1 MTSNQVSGFKFITFC
16 LPIWPFIL
24 TIFVDNDD
32 GNWSEIPYEDTEKN
46 LKWSLEIIAHMKNL
60 ISVVTTCEKIGHN
73 HSIDVYDKEIRNFLD
88 INFKN

>member
-1 MTSNQVSGFKFITFC
+1 MTSNSDENSQHFACINS
-16 LPIWPFIL
+16 LSSL
-24 TIFVDNDD
+24 TIFVDKDD